1 MIQTMKNY
9 LKAAGIKKV
18 KFSKLWEGESFLI
31 VARLLEYIS
40 IVLHYINLVSIGCKS
55 NSERAHAMLRLLRD
69 KGLVGE
75 PTMAKCRELKM
86 KMQVKR
92 EIDELDTSVILDT
105 DSDKGNSI
113 PLFNVKFPF

>member
-1 MIQTMKNY
+1 M
-9 LKAAGIKKV
+9 LK
-18 KFSKLWEGESFLI
+18 FLS
-31 VARLLEYIS
+31 L
-40 IVLHYINLVSIGCKS
+40 GCKS

-86 KMQVKR
+86 KMQAKR

-105 DSDKGNSI
+105 DSENGNFSM
-113 PLFNVKFPF
+113 FRA